1 MSQPSNFAAVILG
14 TVRIATVI
22 AVAFFALV
30 LLGLTIGL
38 EPLAVPLLMLGYTA
52 AVAFATGAIRLH
64 RGDGDAP

>member
-1 MSQPSNFAAVILG
+1 MSHPSTFAAVILG

-38 EPLAVPLLMLGYTA
+38 EPLAVPLLIVA
-52 AVAFATGAIRLH
+52 WAVVLAVVTGAVRIGGER
-64 RGDGDAP
+64 